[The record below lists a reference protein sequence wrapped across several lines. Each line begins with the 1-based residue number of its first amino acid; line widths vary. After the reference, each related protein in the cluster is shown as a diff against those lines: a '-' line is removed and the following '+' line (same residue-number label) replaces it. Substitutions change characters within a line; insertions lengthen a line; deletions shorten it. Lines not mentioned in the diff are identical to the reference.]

1 MNDLIDNT
9 LHNIFIA
16 SFNYQSAEE
25 GRTKHS
31 ISDDLNWYIWTGRAT
46 TAWIKA
52 LAKADPHKLLERI
65 VKSCEATEDGQTTD
79 NHIRATTAYL
89 KRYCGLQA

>member
-9 LHNIFIA
+9 LHSIFIA

-52 LAKADPHKLLERI
+52 LAKADPHKLLESWKDLFIRMRYI
-65 VKSCEATEDGQTTD
+65 STA
-79 NHIRATTAYL
+79 HIPL
-89 KRYCGLQA
+89 KKQQNRL

>member
-9 LHNIFIA
+9 LHSIFIA

-46 TAWIKA
+46 TSWIKA
-52 LAKADPHKLLERI
+52 LAKANPHKLLERI
-65 VKSCEATEDGQTTD
+65 VKNCEATEEGQTTD

-89 KRYCGLQA
+89 KRYCGLAS